1 MVSAASTL
9 PKIEEERYLALLR
22 AANAIATSDDCRAS
36 SEVLVRELR
45 EVTPFSFLHVVIFD
59 QDTKQ
64 SCWSLLEVDGE
75 STEPSLTDEL
85 SGEDSPIQWVHGA
98 GQTLSTADWSTETRF
113 PKYALFLADRGV
125 IS

>member
-36 SEVLVRELR
+36 SEILVRELR
-45 EVTPFSFLHVVIFD
+45 EVTPFSLLHVVVFD
-59 QDTKQ
+59 QETKK

-75 STEPSLTDEL
+75 RNEPSLIEEL
-85 SGEDSPIQWVHGA
+85 SGEDSPIQWVHE
-98 GQTLSTADWSTETRF
+98 SS
-113 PKYALFLADRGV
+113 
-125 IS
+125 